1 MDDKNFI
8 LFTMTFL
15 FVFTLVLAS
24 IRMDS
29 DAKKIKKVEKENIKL
44 KENISQSKIHINEL
58 EQLNESYK
66 WQLEQVPYIIE
77 YGCKGE

>member
-1 MDDKNFI
+1 MDDKNFM

-24 IRMDS
+24 IRTDS
-29 DAKKIKKVEKENIKL
+29 DAEKINKLKKENTKL
-44 KENISQSKIHINEL
+44 KQEITE
-58 EQLNESYK
+58 YK

>member
-1 MDDKNFI
+1 MDDKNFM

-24 IRMDS
+24 IRLDS
-29 DAKKIKKVEKENIKL
+29 DAKKIKKMEKENTKL
-44 KENISQSKIHINEL
+44 KQEITE
-58 EQLNESYK
+58 YK

>member
-24 IRMDS
+24 IRTDS
-29 DAKKIKKVEKENIKL
+29 DAEKINKLKKENTKL
-44 KENISQSKIHINEL
+44 KQEITE
-58 EQLNESYK
+58 YK

>member
-1 MDDKNFI
+1 MDDKNFM

-15 FVFTLVLAS
+15 FVFTLLLAS

-29 DAKKIKKVEKENIKL
+29 DAEKIKKVEKENTKL
-44 KENISQSKIHINEL
+44 KQEIIE
-58 EQLNESYK
+58 YK

>member
-1 MDDKNFI
+1 MDDKNFM

-24 IRMDS
+24 IRMDT
-29 DAKKIKKVEKENIKL
+29 DTEKIKKVEKENIKL
-44 KENISQSKIHINEL
+44 KENISQSKIRISEL
-58 EQLNESYK
+58 EQINKSYK

>member
-1 MDDKNFI
+1 MDDKNFM

-24 IRMDS
+24 IRIDS
-29 DAKKIKKVEKENIKL
+29 EGEKINKLKKENTKL
-44 KENISQSKIHINEL
+44 KENISQSKIRISEL

>member
-1 MDDKNFI
+1 MDDKNFM

-29 DAKKIKKVEKENIKL
+29 DVEKINKL
-44 KENISQSKIHINEL
+44 KKENTKLKQEITE
-58 EQLNESYK
+58 YK

>member
-1 MDDKNFI
+1 MDDKNFM

-24 IRMDS
+24 IRLDS
-29 DAKKIKKVEKENIKL
+29 DDKKIKKMEKENTKL
-44 KENISQSKIHINEL
+44 KQEITE
-58 EQLNESYK
+58 YK

>member
-1 MDDKNFI
+1 MNDKNFM
-8 LFTMTFL
+8 LFTMIFL

-24 IRMDS
+24 IRIDS
-29 DAKKIKKVEKENIKL
+29 DAEKINKLKKENTKL
-44 KENISQSKIHINEL
+44 KQEITE
-58 EQLNESYK
+58 YK

>member
-1 MDDKNFI
+1 MDDKNFM
-8 LFTMTFL
+8 LFTMIFL

-29 DAKKIKKVEKENIKL
+29 DAEKINKLKKENTKL
-44 KENISQSKIHINEL
+44 KQEITE
-58 EQLNESYK
+58 YK

>member
-1 MDDKNFI
+1 MDDKNFM
-8 LFTMTFL
+8 LFIMTFF

-29 DAKKIKKVEKENIKL
+29 DNEKINKLKKENTKL
-44 KENISQSKIHINEL
+44 KQEITE
-58 EQLNESYK
+58 YK

>member
-24 IRMDS
+24 IRTDS
-29 DAKKIKKVEKENIKL
+29 DAKKIKKIEKENTKL
-44 KENISQSKIHINEL
+44 KQEITE
-58 EQLNESYK
+58 YK

>member
-1 MDDKNFI
+1 MDDKNFM

-15 FVFTLVLAS
+15 FVFTLLLAS
-24 IRMDS
+24 IRTDS
-29 DAKKIKKVEKENIKL
+29 DNEKIKKVEKENTKL
-44 KENISQSKIHINEL
+44 KQEITE
-58 EQLNESYK
+58 YK

>member
-1 MDDKNFI
+1 MDDKNVMLFI
-8 LFTMTFL
+8 MTFL

-29 DAKKIKKVEKENIKL
+29 EGEKINKLEKENVKL
-44 KENISQSKIHINEL
+44 KENISQSKTRISEL

>member
-1 MDDKNFI
+1 MDDKNFM

-29 DAKKIKKVEKENIKL
+29 DNEKIKKIEKENTKL
-44 KENISQSKIHINEL
+44 KQEITE
-58 EQLNESYK
+58 YK

>member
-1 MDDKNFI
+1 MDDKNFM

-24 IRMDS
+24 IRIDS
-29 DAKKIKKVEKENIKL
+29 DAKKIKKMEKENTKL
-44 KENISQSKIHINEL
+44 KQEITE
-58 EQLNESYK
+58 YK